1 MKKYLIS
8 VLMVCCLLLYPSVS
22 VLAHE
27 IPDPAKNGH
36 CSITV
41 QMVYEGKAV
50 SGGSLTLY
58 KVGEVSEKDGN
69 DRFTPVDEI
78 KDEISSFEDPGS
90 AELAEKLASMEKKLP
105 VVKNASSVEIG
116 ADGTALFSDL
126 EFGLYLVVQKTA
138 APGYEK
144 ILPFLTGVPYA
155 EDGVYHYDRTGT
167 PKTKLQQKER
177 PEKPSSRPS
186 SSHSGTTGTTGTTD
200 TASPAPAEGKLPQ
213 TGQLW
218 WPVPVLAAA
227 GLVCIGIGIKRRKEV
242 ENETE

>member
-1 MKKYLIS
+1 
-8 VLMVCCLLLYPSVS
+8 
-22 VLAHE
+22 
-27 IPDPAKNGH
+27 
-36 CSITV
+36 
-41 QMVYEGKAV
+41 
-50 SGGSLTLY
+50 
-58 KVGEVSEKDGN
+58 
-69 DRFTPVDEI
+69 
-78 KDEISSFEDPGS
+78 
-90 AELAEKLASMEKKLP
+90 MEKKLP

-155 EDGVYHYDRTGT
+155 EDGVYQYDRTGT

-177 PEKPSSRPS
+177 PEKPASRPS
-186 SSHSGTTGTTGTTD
+186 SSHSGTTGTTD

-227 GLVCIGIGIKRRKEV
+227 GLVCIGMGIKCRKED